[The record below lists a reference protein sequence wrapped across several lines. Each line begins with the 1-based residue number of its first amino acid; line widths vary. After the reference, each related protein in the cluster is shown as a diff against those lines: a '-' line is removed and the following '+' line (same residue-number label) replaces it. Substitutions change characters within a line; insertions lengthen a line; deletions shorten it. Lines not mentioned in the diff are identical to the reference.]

1 LAAEP
6 AKSAKSLLAPQSLLI
21 AAPINPMAH
30 HQFDAIVLGIG
41 GMGSAAL
48 CELAS
53 RGHRV
58 LGLEQFGVGHASGS
72 SHGHSRIIRRAYY
85 EHPDYVPLVS
95 RAFERWQEL
104 EQRQGRR
111 LLTPCPC
118 LSIGPPDGEL
128 LTGVREAAATHSLA
142 IESIAAAD
150 LARRYPGFR
159 FDGAAAGV
167 LEHSAG
173 ILFVDDCVAAHVAEA
188 QRHGAII
195 RVNEEVEFWQVQ
207 GDSVVVHTRQG
218 RYTASRLVLTAGPWA
233 SRVLGLLGVSLRV
246 MRQVVFWVG
255 TTDERAFRPDV
266 FPIFIADTPEGY
278 FYGLPA
284 IDGQGV
290 KVAQHY
296 GAPELPRPAEV
307 ERTVTT
313 EDETPVRQF
322 LQAHLPSV
330 DGPTLRS
337 SVCIYTLTPDRHFLI
352 DVHPDHPQVVIAAGF
367 SGHGFKFASVVGEIL
382 ADLCES
388 GKSSQPIGRF
398 VMRRLLGRAD

>member
-1 LAAEP
+1 
-6 AKSAKSLLAPQSLLI
+6 
-21 AAPINPMAH
+21 MAH

-58 LGLEQFGVGHASGS
+58 LGLEQFSVGHTSGS
-72 SHGHSRIIRRAYY
+72 SHGHTRIIRRAYY

-95 RAFERWQEL
+95 RAFERWHDL
-104 EQRQGRR
+104 EQRQSRR

-128 LTGVREAAATHSLA
+128 LTGVREAAAAHSLE
-142 IESIAAAD
+142 IESLTAAD
-150 LARRYPGFR
+150 LARRYPSFR

-188 QRHGAII
+188 QRHGAVI
-195 RVNEEVEFWQVQ
+195 RDHEEVVSWQVQ
-207 GDSVVVHTRQG
+207 DDSVVVHTQEA
-218 RYTASRLVLTAGPWA
+218 RYTAARLVLTAGPWA
-233 SRVLGLLGVSLRV
+233 GKLLGQLGVSLRV
-246 MRQVVFWVG
+246 MRQVVFWIG
-255 TTDERAFRPDV
+255 SRDERSFRSDI
-266 FPIFIADTPEGY
+266 FPIFIADMPEGY

-284 IDGQGV
+284 IDGHGV
-290 KVAQHY
+290 KAAQHY
-296 GAPELPRPAEV
+296 GAPELRDPTAIDH
-307 ERTVTT
+307 TVAT
-313 EDETPVRQF
+313 EDETAVRKF
-322 LQAHLPSV
+322 LQAHLPGV
-330 DGPTLRS
+330 EGPTLRS
-337 SVCIYTLTPDRHFLI
+337 SVCIYTLTPDRHFVI
-352 DVHPDHPQVVIAAGF
+352 DVHPEHRQVVIAAGF

-388 GKSSQPIGRF
+388 GRTSQPIGRF
-398 VMRRLLGRAD
+398 GVRRLLERG